1 MADES
6 EKKYVVRQ
14 GDCLSSIAAQR
25 GYFWETIWN
34 YGANS
39 ELKNLRKD
47 PNILYPGD
55 VLVIPPFD
63 PGEEPSCENEKKHVF
78 VVKGAP
84 AKLHLRFLEDGQ
96 PRSNEKY
103 VLKIDGRFENAS
115 LDDDGRIEAVIPP
128 TARRVEITFEDE
140 EPILLKLG
148 TLDPIKEVSGVQGRL
163 NNLGFNPGPIDNK
176 FGPRTRFALQRFQNI
191 HKLEIT
197 EEIDDAT
204 RNKLVEEHGS

>member
-55 VLVIPPFD
+55 VLVIRYNYM
-63 PGEEPSCENEKKHVF
+63 S
-78 VVKGAP
+78 A
-84 AKLHLRFLEDGQ
+84 
-96 PRSNEKY
+96 
-103 VLKIDGRFENAS
+103 DGR
-115 LDDDGRIEAVIPP
+115 LV
-128 TARRVEITFEDE
+128 
-140 EPILLKLG
+140 
-148 TLDPIKEVSGVQGRL
+148 
-163 NNLGFNPGPIDNK
+163 
-176 FGPRTRFALQRFQNI
+176 GPRIIGRRTDKAPRECTTGQLVYS
-191 HKLEIT
+191 T
-197 EEIDDAT
+197 EVPVD
-204 RNKLVEEHGS
+204 EH